1 MLEKKDIERIADMAS
16 IKLSD
21 SEAEKFA
28 GQLDGILQYVDKI
41 KEVDTEDLKPTLYPV
56 SLENI
61 FREDEVRPS
70 LDREKVLN
78 NAPEEKDGQFRVPRI
93 MGE

>member
-1 MLEKKDIERIADMAS
+1 MLEKKDIERLADMAS

-21 SEAEKFA
+21 SEADKFA
-28 GQLDGILQYVDKI
+28 GQLNGILQYVEKI
-41 KEVDTEDLKPTLYPV
+41 KEVDTEDVIPTLYPV
-56 SLENI
+56 SLENV
-61 FREDEVRPS
+61 FREDKVRPS
-70 LDREKVLN
+70 LAREKVLT